1 MRPLSSYAAAQSAIM
16 DDFRRLTIGAMRQA
30 TSSMRLTVEQSQAT
44 LGSTRAALVRL
55 RELASTIDHEL
66 TVRRAMAAI
75 PEQPVDEDGFLRRDD
90 GRGSDRFRS

>member
-1 MRPLSSYAAAQSAIM
+1 
-16 DDFRRLTIGAMRQA
+16 
-30 TSSMRLTVEQSQAT
+30 MRLTVEQSQAT

-66 TVRRAMAAI
+66 TVRRAITAT

-90 GRGSDRFRS
+90 GRGSDRFPS